1 MMAASNEI
9 RGSNEDDL
17 LRVARGDAD
26 EGRRREAAGELLRRY
41 RDAVYFWCLR
51 YTRDPERALD
61 LSQDVLLTVWERVG
75 SFEGR
80 SKFSSWVFTVTRNRC
95 IDSGRRVELLAD
107 EDVPESVP
115 DPVPLADVTVEQDE
129 DEERLLQ
136 TIRTSLEPLEQDVI
150 WLRCFERMGL
160 EQITVILS
168 IDGASGA
175 RAVLQRARRKLRA
188 ALDRRVQ

>member
-1 MMAASNEI
+1 
-9 RGSNEDDL
+9 
-17 LRVARGDAD
+17 
-26 EGRRREAAGELLRRY
+26 
-41 RDAVYFWCLR
+41 
-51 YTRDPERALD
+51 
-61 LSQDVLLTVWERVG
+61 
-75 SFEGR
+75 
-80 SKFSSWVFTVTRNRC
+80 
-95 IDSGRRVELLAD
+95 
-107 EDVPESVP
+107 
-115 DPVPLADVTVEQDE
+115 VTVEQDE

>member
-1 MMAASNEI
+1 MAASNEI

>member
-1 MMAASNEI
+1 MAASNQV
-9 RGSNEDDL
+9 RGPDDDL
-17 LRVARGDAD
+17 LRVARNDPD
-26 EGRRREAAGELLRRY
+26 EARRREAVEELLRRY

-61 LSQDVLLTVWERVG
+61 LSQEVLLTVWKRVG

-107 EDVPESVP
+107 EDVPDDVP

-136 TIRTSLEPLEQDVI
+136 MIRTELEPLEQDVI

-160 EQITVILS
+160 EAITAMLS

-188 ALDRRVQ
+188 AIDRGI